1 MGKVRTVIVAMY
13 RTGSTNLVRGLRDIL
28 RIRHLPEPWNFDLY
42 SESKYTDVKNVI
54 GHGLVKTLIWQLPP
68 GESDMIRFYSDFV
81 KHYDNVILL
90 GRKNRKEIAESW
102 HKASLTGNWYWS
114 YYLEENHSLEI
125 DTPQHYFYCDKLEE
139 LSEKLQI
146 PITWYEDLY
155 SGNLDLIQKC
165 IDQWGLKITAEQLFK
180 YVDPKFKYRLK
191 EPKSLL

>member
-1 MGKVRTVIVAMY
+1 MSKTRVIIVAMY
-13 RTGSTNLVRGLRDIL
+13 RTGSTALVKGLNNVFK
-28 RIRHLPEPWNFDLY
+28 IRHLPEPWNYNLHP
-42 SESKYTDVKNVI
+42 ESKFADAKNVI

-81 KHYDNVILL
+81 KHYDNVIIL
-90 GRKNRKEIAESW
+90 GRKNRKELAESW
-102 HKASLTGNWYWS
+102 HRAALTGNWYWS

-125 DTPQHYFYCDKLEE
+125 DLPKHNYCCDKLEE

-165 IDQWGLKITAEQLFK
+165 IDQWGLNITAEQLFK
-180 YVDPKFKYRLK
+180 YVDPKLKYRLK
-191 EPKSLL
+191 KPKSTI